1 MTEDKI
7 EAFALARLEAMRY
20 GYAHGPTIAHDGE
33 HPERESYEQVV
44 FSERLAGAVRSIDP
58 KVAALAL
65 DQPHSFERTST
76 KAGASVTVEKRV
88 YL

>member
-44 FSERLAGAVRSIDP
+44 FSERLAGAVRRIVP
-58 KVAALAL
+58 KQL
-65 DQPHSFERTST
+65 P
-76 KAGASVTVEKRV
+76 
-88 YL
+88 